1 MMYSPDYSP
10 FQVSLHPRRPLPQAP
25 LVESPRAVEHQ
36 PDKVHQ
42 SRFDQGAHVG
52 FLNVGQGD
60 AAIIQEGGRTAV
72 IDAGPSGIGAY
83 LKSLHVD
90 TIDLIVASHPHADH
104 IGGMP
109 ELLRSHVVRFYLD
122 NGVPYTTGIYRQ
134 TLDAVRASG
143 AQYLNATNRTI
154 TLGAAQLHVLAPP
167 PNTTINNG
175 SVGILIEYGQ
185 FRALLTGDSEQE
197 ELRYWLTEG
206 AIPRVSVLKV
216 AHHGSPNGTNTSWIA
231 ATRPQAAVV
240 SVGAGNSYGHPSPT
254 VIAEWE
260 NAGARVYRTDRDGT
274 VFVVANDDGSFVIT
288 TDRADPTGIVRFQ
301 PFVQD
306 SAVSPITP
314 VEATPPPPTC
324 CRVCTKGK
332 ACGNSCIAR
341 DLQCHQPAGCAC
353 NAKP

>member
-1 MMYSPDYSP
+1 MRGGNLTQILIIALWLFASALSAQQLDI
-10 FQVSLHPRRPLPQAP
+10 H
-25 LVESPRAVEHQ
+25 
-36 PDKVHQ
+36 
-42 SRFDQGAHVG
+42 

-60 AAIIQEGGRTAV
+60 AAIIQEGGHTAI

-90 TIDLIVASHPHADH
+90 TIDLIIASHPHADH

-197 ELRYWLTEG
+197 ELRYWLTKG
-206 AIPRVSVLKV
+206 AIRRVSVLKV
-216 AHHGSPNGTNTSWIA
+216 AHHGSANGTNTSWIA
-231 ATRPQAAVV
+231 ATRPQVAVI

-260 NAGARVYRTDRDGT
+260 VAGARVYRTDRDGT
-274 VFVVANDDGSFVIT
+274 VFVVANADGRFGI
-288 TDRADPTGIVRFQ
+288 RADGASTTGDGRLQ

-306 SAVSPITP
+306 SAVSAITP
-314 VEATPPPPTC
+314 VETTPPPPTC
-324 CRVCTKGK
+324 CHR
-332 ACGNSCIAR
+332 
-341 DLQCHQPAGCAC
+341 
-353 NAKP
+353 

>member
-1 MMYSPDYSP
+1 VAAMTRALVIVPW
-10 FQVSLHPRRPLPQAP
+10 LLAAP
-25 LVESPRAVEHQ
+25 LAGQQLEIH
-36 PDKVHQ
+36 
-42 SRFDQGAHVG
+42 

-60 AAIIQEGGRTAV
+60 AAIVQEGGHTAI
-72 IDAGPSGIGAY
+72 IDAGPSAIGAF
-83 LKSLHVD
+83 LTTLHID
-90 TIDLIVASHPHADH
+90 TIDLVVASHPHADH

-109 ELLRSHVVRFYLD
+109 ELLQSHLVRFYLD
-122 NGVPYTTGIYRQ
+122 NGIPHTTAIYRR

-154 TLGAAQLHVLAPP
+154 TLGAAQLHVLAPQ

-185 FRALLTGDSEQE
+185 FRALFTGDSEQE
-197 ELRYWLTEG
+197 ELRYWLASG
-206 AIPRVSVLKV
+206 AIPHVNLLKV
-216 AHHGSPNGTNTSWIA
+216 AHHGSPNGTSAPWIA
-231 ATRPQAAVV
+231 ATKPQAAVI

-260 NAGARVYRTDRDGT
+260 DAGARVYRTDRDGT
-274 VFVVANDDGSFVIT
+274 VFVVANEDGSFVIT
-288 TDRADPTGIVRFQ
+288 TDRAEPNGIVHFQ
-301 PFVQD
+301 PFVPD
-306 SAVSPITP
+306 STVSPVTP
-314 VEATPPPPTC
+314 AEATPATC

-341 DLQCHQPAGCAC
+341 DLQCHQPTGCAC